1 MIENGVVHNQDAKG
15 NEQMVNVQR
24 LNKIVQLKDLMIKV
38 EEKKVVTAEQQQD
51 AIDQIGQSAKKEDQ
65 SVQTEV
71 SSQLGDVH

>member
-1 MIENGVVHNQDAKG
+1 MIENGVVHNQDTKG